1 MARRSGILRVSPLIG
16 LLKGRWINMPIAEQD
31 PLRVRV
37 NDENEVKRQV
47 REFYN
52 QVGWQVVSAEPG
64 AGPAAGPS
72 DMLYQN
78 ARYEDLRPVAREYI
92 HRCHLRVG
100 RHLKPGGRYLLDAG
114 SGPIQYPEYL
124 TYSAGYT
131 YRVCLDI
138 SMVALQEA
146 RKRIGDRGLFVV
158 ADVANLP
165 FRPGVFEG
173 EVSLHTLHH
182 LAEHDQVRAY
192 AELNRVLAPG
202 CTAVIVNGW
211 SESRLMKN
219 LNWLV
224 TGLDRLRAWMARLR
238 GRRAPVSAQL
248 KPAEGAAQAEGPRQG
263 AEPARGAAQAAS
275 PVGTFVQ
282 KIDAPWLKK
291 QLTGQMKFEI
301 LVWRSPS
308 VRFLR
313 AVILPA
319 LGGRLWLRLLFWLED
334 RFPHYFGENGQ
345 YPLVVIW
352 KE

>member
-1 MARRSGILRVSPLIG
+1 M
-16 LLKGRWINMPIAEQD
+16 
-31 PLRVRV
+31 
-37 NDENEVKRQV
+37 NDETEVKRQV

-52 QVGWQVVSAEPG
+52 QVGWQVTGPL
-64 AGPAAGPS
+64 AGPMG
-72 DMLYQN
+72 LYQN

-100 RHLKPGGRYLLDAG
+100 RHLKPGGLYLLDAG

-182 LAEHDQVRAY
+182 LSERDQVRAY

-202 CTAVIVNGW
+202 CTAVVVNGW
-211 SESRLMKN
+211 SDSRLMKN

-224 TGLDRLRAWMARLR
+224 IGLDQLRASIVRLRRRSAPASAQPTPARLAEPTGGHGPR
-238 GRRAPVSAQL
+238 
-248 KPAEGAAQAEGPRQG
+248 EGAVQPADPRQG
-263 AEPARGAAQAAS
+263 AEAAGPRHPQGVLREGAPQAAAS

-282 KIDAPWLKK
+282 KIDAAWLKK
-291 QLTGQMKFEI
+291 QLAGQMKFEI
-301 LVWRSPS
+301 LTWRSLS
-308 VRFLR
+308 VRFMR

-334 RFPHYFGENGQ
+334 LFPHYFGENGQ

-352 KE
+352 KK